1 MDCKTVRKK
10 LGEYMDGAVG
20 ATETRVIEEHLST
33 CRECSSAL
41 EELQETIV
49 RLGEIEDVEPPAWLS
64 RKVMAKIRDERQKMP
79 LLRRLFYPLG
89 VKVPI
94 RAVATV
100 FIAVVTLYVFRTMQH
115 EVIHE
120 KTVPAPQ
127 EKAVIQKKGKD
138 AGPVTG
144 RQQTPPAIPGAAKE
158 VPHPQAMPPEERAGE
173 KIQSGLRYAPAPP
186 SSTGNAV
193 PLKEE
198 KVVPASN
205 EPENIGRE
213 KTMRDT
219 VGAEKSLGTGPI
231 RPEAA
236 RSLRREEKMRGG
248 AVPGPAQIPL
258 EKSEKVLW
266 TDETITKDDIAK
278 VVKVALVQETAGE
291 LVFEV
296 EYYLSETFAGTATVG
311 VYPDISD
318 RKGGEAP
325 ALPGKHTVSLSV
337 SRPPSATPGTSRN
350 LIIEIAKEED
360 AAPRRPL
367 YRRTVLFVKRW
378 GSN

>member
-1 MDCKTVRKK
+1 MDCKTVRDQ
-10 LGEYMDGAVG
+10 LGKYMDDSASKREKK
-20 ATETRVIEEHLST
+20 AIEEHLST

-41 EELQETIV
+41 EELQKTIV

-100 FIAVVTLYVFRTMQH
+100 LIAVATIYIFRTMQH

-144 RQQTPPAIPGAAKE
+144 RQQTPLAIPGAAKE
-158 VPHPQAMPPEERAGE
+158 VPHPQAMPPKERAGE

-193 PLKEE
+193 HLKEE

-205 EPENIGRE
+205 EPENMGRE

-219 VGAEKSLGTGPI
+219 VGAEKSLGTGPV
-231 RPEAA
+231 RPEAVSA
-236 RSLRREEKMRGG
+236 LRQDEKMRGG
-248 AVPGPAQIPL
+248 NVPAAVHAPL
-258 EKSEKVLW
+258 QKSEKVLW
-266 TDETITKDDIAK
+266 TDETITQNDIAK
-278 VVKVALVQETAGE
+278 ITKVALVRETASE
-291 LVFEV
+291 LVFDV
-296 EYYLSETFAGTATVG
+296 EYYLSDTFAGTATVG
-311 VYPDISD
+311 IYPDISD
-318 RKGGEAP
+318 RIGGEAP
-325 ALPGKHTVSLSV
+325 ALPGKHTVNLSV
-337 SRPPSATPGTSRN
+337 SRAPSALPEDSRS
-350 LIIEIAKEED
+350 LSIEIVRQAD
-360 AAPRRPL
+360 ADHRRPL
-367 YRRTVLFVKRW
+367 YRRTVSFVKRW